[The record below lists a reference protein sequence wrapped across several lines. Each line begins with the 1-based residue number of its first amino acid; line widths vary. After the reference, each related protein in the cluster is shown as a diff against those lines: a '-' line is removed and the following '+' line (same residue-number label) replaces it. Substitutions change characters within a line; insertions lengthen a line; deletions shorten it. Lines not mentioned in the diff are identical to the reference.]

1 MEQLSVRSQNP
12 KAESPA
18 RIVLIE
24 DNPGDVHLMRIAL
37 QQHGHAHTLHV
48 LYDGAEALRFV
59 REQRTGETGEPKP
72 CVIVLDLHLPKHDGP
87 EVLRAI
93 KQEPDLS
100 HVHVVVL
107 TSVASP
113 RDESEIRELGVKL
126 YRRKPSDLDEFVEVA
141 QSILEICHGRPMV
154 PTSATL

>member
-1 MEQLSVRSQNP
+1 VQLLRLALRLS
-12 KAESPA
+12 
-18 RIVLIE
+18 
-24 DNPGDVHLMRIAL
+24 GD
-37 QQHGHAHTLHV
+37 AHTLHV
-48 LYDGAEALRFV
+48 LYDGAEALRFI

-107 TSVASP
+107 TSATSP
-113 RDESEIRELGVKL
+113 KDEIEIRLLGVKL
-126 YRRKPSDLDEFVEVA
+126 YQRKPTDLDEFLQVA
-141 QSILEICHGRPMV
+141 QSILEICHGRSTV
-154 PTSATL
+154 TTGRAN